1 MHIFPFLLIFLIFT
15 FFLSFFPTNIKNKS
29 KLNPTDLDPIC
40 FLLTNVSQDILWWKG
55 RDMTSLATSHDQLPP
70 ARLSELSAHLAIMA
84 TVLAQGPEAA
94 NELAPAG
101 DDSGL

>member
-1 MHIFPFLLIFLIFT
+1 
-15 FFLSFFPTNIKNKS
+15 
-29 KLNPTDLDPIC
+29 
-40 FLLTNVSQDILWWKG
+40 
-55 RDMTSLATSHDQLPP
+55 MTSLATSHDQLPP